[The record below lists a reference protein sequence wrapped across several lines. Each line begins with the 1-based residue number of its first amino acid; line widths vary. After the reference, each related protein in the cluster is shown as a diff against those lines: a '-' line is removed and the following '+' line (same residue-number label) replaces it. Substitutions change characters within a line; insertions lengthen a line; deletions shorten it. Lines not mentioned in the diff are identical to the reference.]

1 MTSIQRVSDS
11 ALTQDQID
19 LIKRTIAK
27 GATNDELAMFV
38 QVCNRLRLDPFARQ
52 VFAVKRW
59 DSRERREVMSIQV
72 SIDGF
77 RLTAERTTHYA
88 GQTGPHW
95 CGEDGVWRDV
105 WLSKEP
111 PAAARVGVLRHDF
124 REPLYA
130 VALWSEY
137 EQTMK
142 DKQTGK
148 IVSSPMWARMPA
160 LMLAKCAESLAL
172 RRAFPNE
179 LSGVYTAE
187 EMAQA
192 SPAEVVEATYDDAP
206 ALPPPDIDGIVAEL
220 KAAKGRAEY
229 SAAIKRAKGAW
240 PTLGA
245 ASKDVING
253 EMREAQERIK
263 AAAARADER
272 ESRLD
277 EGYDPT
283 ADESW
288 HGERGLG
295 DA

>member
-59 DSRERREVMSIQV
+59 DNRERREVMSIQV
-72 SIDGF
+72 SIDGA
-77 RLTAERTTHYA
+77 RLVAERTSHYA
-88 GQTGPHW
+88 GQQGPFW
-95 CGEDGVWRDV
+95 CGDDGVWRDV
-105 WLSKEP
+105 WLSKQP

-130 VALWSEY
+130 VALWDEY
-137 EQTMK
+137 VQTMK

-148 IVSSPMWARMPA
+148 TVASPMWARMPA

-179 LSGVYTAE
+179 LSGIYTSD
-187 EMAQA
+187 EMGQA
-192 SPAEVVEATYDDAP
+192 TPVETVEAAYDDAP
-206 ALPPPDIDGIVAEL
+206 VLPPPDVDAIVAAFR
-220 KAAKGRAEY
+220 AAKGRTEYAEA
-229 SAAIKRAKGAW
+229 SKLAKSAW
-240 PTLGA
+240 PNI
-245 ASKDVING
+245 DG
-253 EMREAQERIK
+253 EHRDEISYAMQDAQKRIK
-263 AAAARADER
+263 AAQSEAA
-272 ESRLD
+272 S
-277 EGYDPT
+277 EG
-283 ADESW
+283 SC
-288 HGERGLG
+288 G
-295 DA
+295 DGYEQTEGDHA

>member
-59 DSRERREVMSIQV
+59 DNRERREVMSIQV
-72 SIDGF
+72 SIDGA
-77 RLTAERTTHYA
+77 RLVAERTSHYA
-88 GQTGPHW
+88 GQQGPFW

-105 WLSKEP
+105 WLSKQP

-130 VALWSEY
+130 VALWDEY
-137 EQTMK
+137 VQTMK

-148 IVSSPMWARMPA
+148 TVASPMWARMPA

-192 SPAEVVEATYDDAP
+192 TPVEAVEATYDDTP
-206 ALPPPDIDGIVAEL
+206 ALPPADVNALVNALNACADAASLEQL
-220 KAAKGRAEY
+220 KATARALWKRM
-229 SAAIKRAKGAW
+229 SAEERDAVKLEMADAEKRATKAAQSE
-240 PTLGA
+240 A
-245 ASKDVING
+245 AS
-253 EMREAQERIK
+253 
-263 AAAARADER
+263 
-272 ESRLD
+272 
-277 EGYDPT
+277 EGSCGDGY
-283 ADESW
+283 EG
-288 HGERGLG
+288 HGSDIGQGGVE
-295 DA
+295 